1 MPTNNENYGLALVD
15 LKANRVVAERQL
27 AGSDRT
33 QLPAIAASGQHLAV
47 AAMRDRGIRVYAV
60 ADLLNGQ
67 QAAPAGLRVPDW
79 HCGRSSSWKRDW
91 ASGLAKKPAPR
102 I

>member
-33 QLPAIAASGQHLAV
+33 QLPAIAASGATP
-47 AAMRDRGIRVYAV
+47 R
-60 ADLLNGQ
+60 
-67 QAAPAGLRVPDW
+67 
-79 HCGRSSSWKRDW
+79 CGRHAATAVSACMR
-91 ASGLAKKPAPR
+91 
-102 I
+102 